1 METRKQIYA
10 HIINNNLQEEVKK
23 AYGRNYTQVGNED
36 LLRIY
41 DKHIMS
47 RASEVKE
54 KKQNVSNKDCKCN
67 SGIFKVQSA
76 LVALISELVSA
87 RRLKAADAEAILSL
101 LQ

>member
-10 HIINNNLQEEVKK
+10 HIVNNNLQEEVKK

-41 DKHIMS
+41 DQHIMN
-47 RASEVKE
+47 RASETKAKKE
-54 KKQNVSNKDCKCN
+54 NVSKKDCKCN
-67 SGIFKVQSA
+67 SDLFKVQSA
-76 LVALISELVSA
+76 LVALISELVIA
-87 RRLKAADAEAILSL
+87 RRLKAADAEAIMNL

>member
-1 METRKQIYA
+1 
-10 HIINNNLQEEVKK
+10 LQEEVKK

-67 SGIFKVQSA
+67 SDIFKVQSA